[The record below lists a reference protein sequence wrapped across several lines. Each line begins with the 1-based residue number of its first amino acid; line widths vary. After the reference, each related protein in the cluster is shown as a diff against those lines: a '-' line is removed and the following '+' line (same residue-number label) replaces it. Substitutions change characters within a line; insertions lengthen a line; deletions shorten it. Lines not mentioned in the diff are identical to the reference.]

1 VKVSSQSS
9 VTTCKLRSPAFVTLG
24 KYSVNRAFSTVP
36 AVIPVSSTAN
46 RINAVLVFD
55 TGSVVPVPFSEV
67 RLRFVTTG
75 GLPVLK
81 VRVPEVSS
89 VGGNITAPAV
99 VIRQPIRAAPFENWR
114 NVLIFINVK
123 L

>member
-46 RINAVLVFD
+46 RINAVRVFE
-55 TGSVVPVPFSEV
+55 TGRVVPVPFNDV
-67 RLRFVTTG
+67 KLRFVTTG
-75 GLPVLK
+75 GFAVL
-81 VRVPEVSS
+81 
-89 VGGNITAPAV
+89 
-99 VIRQPIRAAPFENWR
+99 
-114 NVLIFINVK
+114 
-123 L
+123 